1 MIFSGTKMLRTP
13 RYLCT
18 SPSSSDGNNTAASR
32 SPALRLHRSPA
43 RESLTCKTT
52 QHSSTQS
59 SALISVQGLCWL
71 VGVGGVDVDGR
82 TGAVAARI
90 DDPGVAAL
98 AVAIKVDHN
107 DADVIVEMP
116 PHSPVDRPQVTVP
129 DLSLP
134 GCFLQG
140 SLHQSVGYPLKKFV
154 KTELVRLQ
162 TI

>member
-1 MIFSGTKMLRTP
+1 
-13 RYLCT
+13 
-18 SPSSSDGNNTAASR
+18 
-32 SPALRLHRSPA
+32 
-43 RESLTCKTT
+43 
-52 QHSSTQS
+52 
-59 SALISVQGLCWL
+59 